1 MALARSSSYEVQL
14 YQVDHWVLDG
24 RFEDEAE
31 ARNHAKRILSG
42 GKVEGYRIVRDWQRP
57 DGRHIETELCSEFRA
72 QSNALTISPIDEPP
86 PVCRTVD
93 QCYTVESR
101 MVMNRLL
108 RTYVER
114 LVVTPTEIMH
124 NYPELKRLLDKDN
137 LVPTAVGRVAALQ
150 AEKAGLDGRER
161 RDEMYRLVDA
171 VTERARKASARQDL
185 PDVAKSG
192 FGPAFEA
199 LSKKETPEDRTF
211 YAKVLVSRDLVQMR
225 NWLAKLDYLAGLV
238 REDGGLAE
246 EPLELVDGIIADV
259 LGAPSVAQELLG
271 MQRSLAEALCN
282 LLDLSRGRLV
292 ADGRPD
298 DDRALML
305 SELLAFNDLDE
316 TRLVILDLVRRQL
329 RSAQPLYRN
338 DPAAERD
345 AFDAVLRRATGPD
358 GMLGGGGGMAEALVQ
373 RYMRFLEA
381 GGATGRRQSINE
393 VIARLPD
400 AKDRVRFLLALA
412 DSDLGRQHADD
423 VTAALRQLTGD
434 VTAVAR
440 FVSRD
445 QPIKANLEELTRLYR
460 QVAESTAPE
469 PLRTTLA
476 ENIDDLLCAYI
487 VGSRVVERLDN
498 PDDILRHRANRLI
511 QLCAPGTLQSRKA
524 LDIVRQRV
532 VAHLRQPNFEHRY
545 IEDIVDP
552 AVQQK
557 ALRDFFKLLGDAG
570 FR

>member
-1 MALARSSSYEVQL
+1 MALARGNSYEVQL

-24 RFEDEAE
+24 RFDAEAE
-31 ARNHAKRILSG
+31 ARSYAKKILSG

-57 DGRHIETELCSEFRA
+57 DGRHVETELCTEFRT
-72 QSNALTISPIDEPP
+72 QSNAITITPIDEPP

-93 QCYTVESR
+93 QYYAVESR

-124 NYPELKRLLDKDN
+124 NYPELKRLLDKDS
-137 LVPTAVGRVAALQ
+137 LVPTAVGRVSAMQ
-150 AEKAGLDGRER
+150 AEKTGQDGRER
-161 RDEMYRLVDA
+161 RDEMHRIVDA

-185 PDVAKSG
+185 PDLAKTG
-192 FGPAFEA
+192 FGAAYEA
-199 LSKKETPEDRTF
+199 LTRKESPEDRSF
-211 YAKVLVSRDLVQMR
+211 YAKVMVSRDLVQMR

-238 REDGGLAE
+238 REGGGLAE
-246 EPLELVDGIIADV
+246 EPLELVDGVIADV

-271 MQRSLAEALCN
+271 TQRSLAEALCN
-282 LLDLSRGRLV
+282 LIDLSRGRLV
-292 ADGRPD
+292 PDGRAD

-329 RSAQPLYRN
+329 KSAQALYRT
-338 DPAAERD
+338 DPSAERD
-345 AFDAVLRRATGPD
+345 AFDEVLKRATGPD
-358 GMLGGGGGMAEALVQ
+358 GVLGGGAMAEALVQ

-381 GGATGRRQSINE
+381 GGATGRRQAIGE
-393 VIARLPD
+393 VITRLPD

-412 DSDLGRQHADD
+412 DSGIGQQHRDD
-423 VTAALRQLTGD
+423 VAAALRQLTGD
-434 VTAVAR
+434 AAAVAQ
-440 FVSRD
+440 FVARD
-445 QPIKANLEELTRLYR
+445 QPIKANLEGLTRLYR
-460 QVAESTAPE
+460 HVADSTAPE

-476 ENIDDLLCAYI
+476 ENIDNLLCAYI
-487 VGSRVVERLDN
+487 VNSRVVERLDN
-498 PDDILRHRANRLI
+498 PEDILRHRANRLI

-532 VAHLRQPNFEHRY
+532 ITHLRQPNFERRY

-557 ALRDFFKLLGDAG
+557 VLRDFFKLLGDAG

>member
-14 YQVDHWVLDG
+14 YQVDHWVLDA

-31 ARNHAKRILSG
+31 ARGYAKRILSG

-57 DGRHIETELCSEFRA
+57 DGRHVETELCSEFRT
-72 QSNALTISPIDEPP
+72 QSTALTISPIDEPP
-86 PVCRTVD
+86 PICRAVD
-93 QCYTVESR
+93 QCYAVESR

-137 LVPTAVGRVAALQ
+137 LVPTAVGRVSALQ

-171 VTERARKASARQDL
+171 VTERARKAAARQDL
-185 PDVAKSG
+185 PDLARTG
-192 FGPAFEA
+192 FGPAFDA
-199 LSKKETPEDRTF
+199 LSRKETPEDRTF

-238 REDGGLAE
+238 REDGGLAD
-246 EPLELVDGIIADV
+246 EPLELVDGVIADV

-271 MQRSLAEALCN
+271 MQRSLADALCS
-282 LLDLSRGRLV
+282 LLDLSRGRL
-292 ADGRPD
+292 APDGRAE
-298 DDRALML
+298 DDRAVML

-329 RSAQPLYRN
+329 KSAQPLFRN
-338 DPAAERD
+338 DPSAERD
-345 AFDAVLRRATGPD
+345 AFDAVLKRATGPD
-358 GMLGGGGGMAEALVQ
+358 GVLGGGGMAEALVQ

-381 GGATGRRQSINE
+381 GGATGRRQAINE
-393 VIARLPD
+393 AVTRLPD

-412 DSDLGRQHADD
+412 DSDMGRQHAED
-423 VTAALRQLTGD
+423 VAGALRQLTGD

-445 QPIKANLEELTRLYR
+445 APIKTNLEELTRLYR
-460 QVAESTAPE
+460 HVADSTAPE
-469 PLRTTLA
+469 PLRTALA

-487 VGSRVVERLDN
+487 VNSRVVERLDN
-498 PDDILRHRANRLI
+498 PDDILRHRANRLM

-532 VAHLRQPNFEHRY
+532 VSHLRQPNFERRY

-557 ALRDFFKLLGDAG
+557 VLRDFFKLLGDAG

>member
-14 YQVDHWVLDG
+14 YQVDHWVLDC

-31 ARNHAKRILSG
+31 ARNYAKKILSG
-42 GKVEGYRIVRDWQRP
+42 GKIEGYRIVRDWQRP
-57 DGRHIETELCSEFRA
+57 DGRHVETELCSEFRT
-72 QSNALTISPIDEPP
+72 QSKAITISAIDEPP
-86 PVCRTVD
+86 AVCRTPD
-93 QCYTVESR
+93 QYYAVESR

-108 RTYVER
+108 RSYVER
-114 LVVTPTEIMH
+114 MVVTPTEIMH

-137 LVPTAVGRVAALQ
+137 LVPAAVGRVAALQ
-150 AEKAGLDGRER
+150 AEKTGQDGRQR
-161 RDEMYRLVDA
+161 RDEILKVVDGMA
-171 VTERARKASARQDL
+171 ERARKASARQDL
-185 PDVAKSG
+185 PDIAKTG
-192 FGPAFEA
+192 FGPAFDA
-199 LSKKETPEDRTF
+199 LSKKETPEDRDF
-211 YAKVLVSRDLVQMR
+211 YAKVMVSRDLVQMR

-238 REDGGLAE
+238 HEEGGLKD
-246 EPLELVDGIIADV
+246 EPLELVDGVIADV

-282 LLDLSRGRLV
+282 LLDLSRGRL
-292 ADGRPD
+292 APDGRAE

-305 SELLAFNDLDE
+305 SELLAFNDLGE
-316 TRLVILDLVRRQL
+316 TRLVVLDLVRRQL
-329 RSAQPLYRN
+329 KSTQPLFRS
-338 DPAAERD
+338 DPSSERD
-345 AFDAVLRRATGPD
+345 AFDEVLRRATGPD
-358 GMLGGGGGMAEALVQ
+358 GVLGGGSMAEALVQ

-381 GGATGRRQSINE
+381 GGATGRRQAIDE
-393 VIARLPD
+393 VTARLTD

-412 DSDLGRQHADD
+412 DSDVGRQHGEDIAK
-423 VTAALRQLTGD
+423 ALRQLTGD
-434 VTAVAR
+434 TGAVAR
-440 FVSRD
+440 FIARD
-445 QPIKANLEELTRLYR
+445 QPIKNNLEGLTRLYR
-460 QVAESTAPE
+460 QVADSSAPE
-469 PLRTTLA
+469 PLRTMLA

-487 VGSRVVERLDN
+487 VNSRVVERLDN
-498 PDDILRHRANRLI
+498 PEDTLRHRANRLM

-532 VAHLRQPNFEHRY
+532 IAHLRQPNFERRY